1 MYFVVFCLL
10 LICEVVIFEVCCC
23 LVVDLLII
31 YILELCIGS
40 ECKIFFFFLYRNYE
54 CKNFIYYVW
63 MVEEKLMFNFDLYF
77 MFDINKC

>member
-40 ECKIFFFFLYRNYE
+40 ECKIFFFFCIEIMNVRILFIMYE
-54 CKNFIYYVW
+54 W
-63 MVEEKLMFNFDLYF
+63 
-77 MFDINKC
+77 